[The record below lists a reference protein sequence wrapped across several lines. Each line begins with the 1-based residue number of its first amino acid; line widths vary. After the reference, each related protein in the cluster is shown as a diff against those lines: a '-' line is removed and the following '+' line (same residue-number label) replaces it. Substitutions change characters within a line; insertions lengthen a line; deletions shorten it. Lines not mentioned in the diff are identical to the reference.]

1 VSETP
6 VSLLDRL
13 ASRDDAE
20 AWQRF
25 VVLYE
30 PFVRSWLRRDPTLRG
45 DADDLVQ
52 EVLAAASRDLP
63 GFQRQRPGSF
73 RAWLRTITVNRLRA
87 RWKSRRVD
95 PLAQAG
101 RASGDLLAE
110 LAEPGSALSRQWD
123 QEHDAHIAHRLLEQV
138 AADFEPST
146 LQAFEQATLHGRK
159 SAEIA
164 ADLNISR
171 NAVLLAKSRVLRRLR
186 ELSKGL
192 ID

>member
-25 VVLYE
+25 VALYE
-30 PFVRSWLRRDPTLRG
+30 PFIRGWLRRDPTLRD
-45 DADDLVQ
+45 DADDLLQ

-95 PLAQAG
+95 PLAQSG

-146 LQAFEQATLHGRK
+146 LQAFEQAILHGRK